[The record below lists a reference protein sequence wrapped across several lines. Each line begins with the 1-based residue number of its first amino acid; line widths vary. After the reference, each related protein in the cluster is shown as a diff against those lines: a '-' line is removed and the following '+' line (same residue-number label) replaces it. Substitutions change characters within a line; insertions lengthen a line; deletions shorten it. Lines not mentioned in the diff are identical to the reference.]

1 MYILYLIANLAV
13 RITSPQYSVNVN
25 VGTPVTLEC
34 NIYGGIAS
42 HVFWKNSLNNEEIL
56 IGNGNTNNNKYS
68 GSTINNP
75 SLTIKAVDFFDKAT
89 YYCNAGDD
97 RVTRTSSPIVLD
109 VIGGRFIDTMLLL

>member
-1 MYILYLIANLAV
+1 V
-13 RITSPQYSVNVN
+13 HITSSQYSVNVN

-34 NIYGGIAS
+34 NIYGGIVS
-42 HVFWKNSLNNEEIL
+42 QVFWTNSLNNEVSL
-56 IGNGNTNNNKYS
+56 ISNGNTNNNKYS

-89 YYCNAGDD
+89 YYCNARDD

-109 VIGGRFIDTMLLL
+109 VISGKLIDKMLLL